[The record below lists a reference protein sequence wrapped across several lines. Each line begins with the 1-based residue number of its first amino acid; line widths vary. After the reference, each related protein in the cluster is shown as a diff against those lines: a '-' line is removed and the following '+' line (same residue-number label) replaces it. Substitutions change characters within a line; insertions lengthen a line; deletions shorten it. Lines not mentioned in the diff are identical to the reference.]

1 MLINYRLRNK
11 MQKKVYTVL
20 YYELYILKEIAF
32 VMGRDGG

>member
-1 MLINYRLRNK
+1 

-32 VMGRDGG
+32 VMGRDGGWKEQDDLCS